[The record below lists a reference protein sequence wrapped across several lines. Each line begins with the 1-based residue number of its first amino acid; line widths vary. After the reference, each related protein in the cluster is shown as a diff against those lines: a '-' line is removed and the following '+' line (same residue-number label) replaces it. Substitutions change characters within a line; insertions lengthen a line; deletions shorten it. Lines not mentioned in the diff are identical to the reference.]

1 MKSTGNVTEKSS
13 KMRTN
18 DMEIKDDLS
27 GRQECGL
34 EWVKTKLEPMED
46 SLWTV
51 FQQGQQCRYR

>member
-1 MKSTGNVTEKSS
+1 MNSTGHVTEKSS
-13 KMRTN
+13 KTRNN

-51 FQQGQQCRYR
+51 FQQGQ